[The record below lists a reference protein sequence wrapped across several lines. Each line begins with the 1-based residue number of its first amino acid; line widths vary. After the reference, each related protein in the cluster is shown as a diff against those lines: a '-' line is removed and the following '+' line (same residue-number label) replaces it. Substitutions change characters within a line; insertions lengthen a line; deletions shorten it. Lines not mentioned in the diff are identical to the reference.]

1 MRLPILIAGV
11 LLASVQP
18 AEATS
23 PGCAMLAEGKSSR
36 HALNMFYGTKAVEI
50 MRAAQA
56 GDRDALE
63 QAVDP
68 EFTYTVT
75 DGDNMGGSRQA
86 LGVDAVILLAR
97 IIKPTSFRIETVYD
111 GPLSMASTGCQW
123 TVRIVFDSSPPPG
136 RWPDGY
142 TMEFDFS
149 GDRLIMVRAESIQV
163 LAGTLT
169 SESN

>member
-36 HALNMFYGTKAVEI
+36 HALNLFYGSKAVEI
-50 MRAAQA
+50 MRAAQVN
-56 GDRDALE
+56 DRDALG
-63 QAVDP
+63 QAVGP

-75 DGDNMGGSRQA
+75 DGDYIRVPRQT
-86 LGVDAVILLAR
+86 LGVDAVILLAG
-97 IIKPTSFRIETVYD
+97 IIKPKSFRIETVYD

-123 TVRIVFDSSPPPG
+123 TVKVVFDSSPPPD
-136 RWPDGY
+136 RWPDGFA
-142 TMEFDFS
+142 MEFTFS
-149 GDRLIMVRAESIQV
+149 GDRLIAVKADSLQV
-163 LAGTLT
+163 SAGTLT
-169 SESN
+169 SEPN